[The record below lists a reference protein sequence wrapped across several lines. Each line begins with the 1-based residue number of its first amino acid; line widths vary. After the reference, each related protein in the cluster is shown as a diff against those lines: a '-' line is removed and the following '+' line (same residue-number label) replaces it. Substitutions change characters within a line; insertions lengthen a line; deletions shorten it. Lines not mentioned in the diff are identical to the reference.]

1 MSYKVW
7 VQRLPFNPSRK
18 IRWGLAVS
26 LTFGLQFGAGMRES
40 PAIADSRYPST
51 PAQGRSGVTARRI
64 FDEGE
69 TLQDQGTAESLR
81 LAVKKYEEAL
91 SLWRAIGDRRSEA
104 KTLNNIGLVYY
115 SLGDNQKALDFHTA
129 ELMTMFYRRVLV
141 EGERP
146 AAALRAA
153 QVES

>member
-1 MSYKVW
+1 MRKAMSYKVW
-7 VQRLPFNPSRK
+7 IRRLSFNLGRK

-26 LTFGLQFGAGMRES
+26 LTFGLQLGAGMRES
-40 PAIADSRYPST
+40 LAIADSRFAST
-51 PAQGRSGVTARRI
+51 PAQGRSGVTARRK

-104 KTLNNIGLVYY
+104 ITLNNIGLVYY
-115 SLGDNQKALDFHTA
+115 SLGDNQKALGFHNRERLHQSLDYKTPEAVYRLTA
-129 ELMTMFYRRVLV
+129 
-141 EGERP
+141 
-146 AAALRAA
+146 
-153 QVES
+153 